1 MNCSNKFKLTAIA
14 MMVGTAMNANAA
26 LYQVVEVSPEN
37 VTTETVYGVAIQQG
51 DVDND
56 PDTGKPF
63 ALGCFDKGA
72 DCDSKHFKL
81 ALETRVTPIS
91 TGQEVD
97 GVSYREEVPF
107 ALDSGFY
114 YVQEYDDFERYCF
127 NERRYST
134 CESWAS
140 VHWNPWQKEAFNK
153 DFTSNALAYVEGDT
167 PNTIDSSAYT
177 NEYNNI
183 INSLTKDGEPV
194 GNQSVVDQ
202 TVTPPVLQTRNTIV
216 GPGVEPKFE
225 TDSTV
230 PKLLESRAWK
240 TNGTFTVG
248 SVSRFANNDNGDH
261 STSKAAIWDATG
273 SAVELGWP
281 SGQAQEDERLAQGS
295 MRDFVVKDSTVY
307 GVGYNTYDSGN
318 NYMNATV
325 FVGRLKDSADPSSI
339 KSYEWTYDKQISGAQ
354 QRIDGDTVHTNSR
367 LTNVNSNFVAIGEAK
382 RSGAY
387 LMPTGSAPNR
397 LFVVDDVTADSVSAY
412 YLAEV
417 GGIFFSGAGGQMGG
431 INSYNEIVG
440 QLDAEKTREEEGK
453 PRRKRGFIYPYA
465 QGGTVS
471 ERAKEIFDGKAWF
484 LDDLTNGANDQSASA
499 RDISDSNNEFRIISA
514 SDIND
519 AGVISA
525 TAMKCAG
532 GYDTT
537 AHNSFCSNGEEK
549 IVAVKLVPIAGASA
563 ENNDI
568 QPRSVEEE
576 AAERQ
581 GAGLGW
587 LALTMLGLFGFRRK

>member
-1 MNCSNKFKLTAIA
+1 MNCSNKFKLTAVA
-14 MMVGTAMNANAA
+14 LMVGTAMNANAA
-26 LYQVVEVSPEN
+26 LYQVLEVDPQINGNS
-37 VTTETVYGVAIQQG
+37 VDTETARTSYGVAIQQG
-51 DVDND
+51 DV
-56 PDTGKPF
+56 PY

-153 DFTSNALAYVEGDT
+153 DFTPNALAYVEGDT

-202 TVTPPVLQTRNTIV
+202 TVTPPVLKTRNTIV
-216 GPGVEPKFE
+216 APGVEPQFE
-225 TDSTV
+225 TDGTT
-230 PKLLESRAWK
+230 PKVLESRAWK

-261 STSKAAIWDATG
+261 STSKAAIWDSTG
-273 SAVELGWP
+273 SAFELNWP

-295 MRDFVVKDSTVY
+295 MRDLVVKGSTVY
-307 GVGYNTYDSGN
+307 GVGYNTYDSDN

-325 FVGRLKDSADPSSI
+325 FVGTLAKEGSVVDSTWVNKEVD
-339 KSYEWTYDKQISGAQ
+339 GAQ
-354 QRIDGDTVHTNSR
+354 QRISGDTVHTNSR
-367 LTNVNSNFVAIGEAK
+367 LTDVNANFVAIGEAK

-397 LFVVDDVTADSVSAY
+397 LFVVDDVTKSSVSAFY
-412 YLAEV
+412 PTS
-417 GGIFFSGAGGQMGG
+417 GIFFSGAGGQMGG

-499 RDISDSNNEFRIISA
+499 RDISDSNNEFRIINA

-525 TAMKCAG
+525 TAMKCVG

-537 AHNSFCSNGEEK
+537 AHNSFCSSGEEK
-549 IVAVKLVPIAGASA
+549 IVAVKLKPIPGATKA
-563 ENNDI
+563 NI
-568 QPRSVEEE
+568 QPRSVEEA

>member
-1 MNCSNKFKLTAIA
+1 MNCSKKFKLTAVA
-14 MMVGTAMNANAA
+14 LMVGTAMNANAA

-97 GVSYREEVPF
+97 GISYREEVPF

-153 DFTSNALAYVEGDT
+153 DFTPNALAYVEGDT

-202 TVTPPVLQTRNTIV
+202 TVTPPVLKTRNTIV
-216 GPGVEPKFE
+216 APGVEPQFE
-225 TDSTV
+225 TDGTT
-230 PKLLESRAWK
+230 PKVLESRAWK

-261 STSKAAIWDATG
+261 STSKAAIWDSTG
-273 SAVELGWP
+273 SAFELNWP

-295 MRDFVVKDSTVY
+295 MRDLVVKGSTVY
-307 GVGYNTYDSGN
+307 GVGYNTYDSDN

-325 FVGRLKDSADPSSI
+325 FVGTLAKEGSVVDSTWVNKEVD
-339 KSYEWTYDKQISGAQ
+339 GAQ
-354 QRIDGDTVHTNSR
+354 QRISGDTVHTNSR
-367 LTNVNSNFVAIGEAK
+367 LTDVNANFVAIGEAK

-397 LFVVDDVTADSVSAY
+397 LFVVDDVTKSSVSAFY
-412 YLAEV
+412 PTS
-417 GGIFFSGAGGQMGG
+417 GIFFSGAGGQMGG

-499 RDISDSNNEFRIISA
+499 RDISDSNNEFRIINA

-537 AHNSFCSNGEEK
+537 AHNSFCSSGEEK
-549 IVAVKLVPIAGASA
+549 IVAVKLKPIPGATKA
-563 ENNDI
+563 NI
-568 QPRSVEEE
+568 QPRSVEEA

>member
-1 MNCSNKFKLTAIA
+1 MNCSNKFKLTAVA
-14 MMVGTAMNANAA
+14 LMVGTAMNANAA

-37 VTTETVYGVAIQQG
+37 VTTETMHGVAIQQG
-51 DVDND
+51 DVDNN

-140 VHWNPWQKEAFNK
+140 VHWSPWQKEAFNK
-153 DFTSNALAYVEGDT
+153 DFTPNALAYVEGDT

-202 TVTPPVLQTRNTIV
+202 TVTPPVLKTRNTIV
-216 GPGVEPKFE
+216 APGVEPQFE
-225 TDSTV
+225 TDGTT
-230 PKLLESRAWK
+230 PKVLESRAWK

-261 STSKAAIWDATG
+261 STSKAAIWDSTG
-273 SAVELGWP
+273 SAFELNWP

-295 MRDFVVKDSTVY
+295 MRDLVVKGSTVY
-307 GVGYNTYDSGN
+307 GVGYNTYDSDN

-325 FVGRLKDSADPSSI
+325 FVGTLAKEGSVVDSTWVNKEVD
-339 KSYEWTYDKQISGAQ
+339 GAQ
-354 QRIDGDTVHTNSR
+354 QRISGDTVHTNSR
-367 LTNVNSNFVAIGEAK
+367 LTDVNANFVAIGEAK

-397 LFVVDDVTADSVSAY
+397 LFVVDDVTKSSVSAFY
-412 YLAEV
+412 PTS
-417 GGIFFSGAGGQMGG
+417 GIFFSGAGGQMGG

-499 RDISDSNNEFRIISA
+499 RDISDSNNEFRIINA

-537 AHNSFCSNGEEK
+537 AHNSFCSSGEEK
-549 IVAVKLVPIAGASA
+549 IVAVKLKPIPGATKA
-563 ENNDI
+563 NI
-568 QPRSVEEE
+568 QPRSVEEA

>member
-1 MNCSNKFKLTAIA
+1 MNCSNKFKLTAVA
-14 MMVGTAMNANAA
+14 LMVGTAMNANAA

-37 VTTETVYGVAIQQG
+37 VTTETMHGVAIQQG
-51 DVDND
+51 DVDNN

-153 DFTSNALAYVEGDT
+153 DFTPNALAYVEGDT

-202 TVTPPVLQTRNTIV
+202 TVTPPVLKTRNTIV
-216 GPGVEPKFE
+216 APGVEPQFE
-225 TDSTV
+225 TDGTT
-230 PKLLESRAWK
+230 PKVLESRAWK

-261 STSKAAIWDATG
+261 STSKAAIWDSTG
-273 SAVELGWP
+273 SAFELNWP

-295 MRDFVVKDSTVY
+295 MRDLVVKGSTVY
-307 GVGYNTYDSGN
+307 GVGYNTYDSDN

-325 FVGRLKDSADPSSI
+325 FVGTLAKEGSVVDSSWVNKEVD
-339 KSYEWTYDKQISGAQ
+339 GAQ
-354 QRIDGDTVHTNSR
+354 QRISGDTVHTNSR
-367 LTNVNSNFVAIGEAK
+367 LTDVNANFVAIGEAK

-397 LFVVDDVTADSVSAY
+397 LFVVDDVTKSSVSAFY
-412 YLAEV
+412 PTS
-417 GGIFFSGAGGQMGG
+417 GIFFSGAGGQMGG

-499 RDISDSNNEFRIISA
+499 RDISDSNNEFRIINA

-537 AHNSFCSNGEEK
+537 AHNSFCSSGEEK
-549 IVAVKLVPIAGASA
+549 IVAVKLKPIPGATKA
-563 ENNDI
+563 NI
-568 QPRSVEEE
+568 QPRSVEEA

>member
-453 PRRKRGFIYPYA
+453 PRRKRGFIYTYKKNNELPS
-465 QGGTVS
+465 T
-471 ERAKEIFDGKAWF
+471 RAESIFGDQPWF

-499 RDISDSNNEFRIISA
+499 RDISDTNNEFRIISA

-549 IVAVKLVPIAGASA
+549 IVAVKLKPIPGATKA
-563 ENNDI
+563 NI

>member
-37 VTTETVYGVAIQQG
+37 VTTETVYGVAIQQR

-453 PRRKRGFIYPYA
+453 PRRKRGFIYTYKKNNELPS
-465 QGGTVS
+465 T
-471 ERAKEIFDGKAWF
+471 RAESIFGDQPWF
-484 LDDLTNGANDQSASA
+484 LDDLTNGANDQSASS
-499 RDISDSNNEFRIISA
+499 RDISDTNNEFRIISA

-549 IVAVKLVPIAGASA
+549 IVAVKLKPIPGATKA
-563 ENNDI
+563 NI

>member
-1 MNCSNKFKLTAIA
+1 MNCSNKFKLTAVA
-14 MMVGTAMNANAA
+14 LMVGTAMNANAA

-37 VTTETVYGVAIQQG
+37 VTTETMHGVAIQQG
-51 DVDND
+51 DVDNN

-153 DFTSNALAYVEGDT
+153 DFTPNALAYVEGDT

-202 TVTPPVLQTRNTIV
+202 TVTPPVLKTRNTIV
-216 GPGVEPKFE
+216 APGVEPQFE
-225 TDSTV
+225 TDGTT
-230 PKLLESRAWK
+230 PKVLESRAWK

-261 STSKAAIWDATG
+261 STSKAAIWDSTG
-273 SAVELGWP
+273 SAFELNWP

-295 MRDFVVKDSTVY
+295 MRDLVVKGSTVY

-325 FVGRLKDSADPSSI
+325 FVGTLAKEGSVVDSTWVNKEVD
-339 KSYEWTYDKQISGAQ
+339 GAQ
-354 QRIDGDTVHTNSR
+354 QRISGDTVHTNSR
-367 LTNVNSNFVAIGEAK
+367 LTDVNANFVAIGEAK

-397 LFVVDDVTADSVSAY
+397 LFVVDDVTKSSVSAFY
-412 YLAEV
+412 PTS
-417 GGIFFSGAGGQMGG
+417 GIFFSGAGGQMGG

-471 ERAKEIFDGKAWF
+471 ERAKEIFDDKAWF

-499 RDISDSNNEFRIISA
+499 RDISDSNNEFRIINA

-537 AHNSFCSNGEEK
+537 AHNSFCSSGEEK
-549 IVAVKLVPIAGASA
+549 IVAVKLKPIPGATKA
-563 ENNDI
+563 NI
-568 QPRSVEEE
+568 QPRSVEEA

>member
-97 GVSYREEVPF
+97 GISYREEVPF

-153 DFTSNALAYVEGDT
+153 DFTPNALAYVEGDT

-202 TVTPPVLQTRNTIV
+202 TVTPPVLKTRNTIV
-216 GPGVEPKFE
+216 APGVEPQFE
-225 TDSTV
+225 TDGTT
-230 PKLLESRAWK
+230 PKVLESRAWK

-261 STSKAAIWDATG
+261 STSKAAIWDSTG
-273 SAVELGWP
+273 SAFELNWP

-295 MRDFVVKDSTVY
+295 MRDLVVKGSTVY
-307 GVGYNTYDSGN
+307 GVGYNTYDSDN
-318 NYMNATV
+318 NYMDATV
-325 FVGRLKDSADPSSI
+325 FVGTLAKEGSVVDSTWVNKEVD
-339 KSYEWTYDKQISGAQ
+339 GAQ
-354 QRIDGDTVHTNSR
+354 QRISGDTVHTNSR
-367 LTNVNSNFVAIGEAK
+367 LTDVNANFVAIGEAK

-397 LFVVDDVTADSVSAY
+397 LFVVDDVTKSSVSAFY
-412 YLAEV
+412 PTS
-417 GGIFFSGAGGQMGG
+417 GIFFSGAGGQMGG

-499 RDISDSNNEFRIISA
+499 RDISDSNNEFRIINA

-537 AHNSFCSNGEEK
+537 AHNSFCSSGEEK
-549 IVAVKLVPIAGASA
+549 IVAVKLKPIPGATKA
-563 ENNDI
+563 NI
-568 QPRSVEEE
+568 QPRSVEEA

>member
-26 LYQVVEVSPEN
+26 LYQVVEVSLKN

-453 PRRKRGFIYPYA
+453 PRRKRGFIYTYKKNNELPS
-465 QGGTVS
+465 T
-471 ERAKEIFDGKAWF
+471 RAESIFGDQPWF
-484 LDDLTNGANDQSASA
+484 LDDLTNGANDQSASS
-499 RDISDSNNEFRIISA
+499 RGISDTNNEFRIISA

-549 IVAVKLVPIAGASA
+549 IVAVKLKPIPGATKA
-563 ENNDI
+563 NI

>member
-167 PNTIDSSAYT
+167 PNTIDSAAYT
-177 NEYNNI
+177 NKYNNV
-183 INSLTKDGEPV
+183 INSLTAEGKPV
-194 GNQSVVDQ
+194 GNQSVISTTDP
-202 TVTPPVLQTRNTIV
+202 TILETRNTV
-216 GPGVEPKFE
+216 VAPGTSPNFD
-225 TDSTV
+225 TSDAV

-453 PRRKRGFIYPYA
+453 PRRKRGFIYTYKKNNELPS
-465 QGGTVS
+465 T
-471 ERAKEIFDGKAWF
+471 RAESIFGDQPWF

-499 RDISDSNNEFRIISA
+499 RDISDTNNEFRIISA

-549 IVAVKLVPIAGASA
+549 IVAVKLKPIPGATKA
-563 ENNDI
+563 NI

>member
-1 MNCSNKFKLTAIA
+1 MNCSNKFKLTAVA
-14 MMVGTAMNANAA
+14 LMVGTAMNANAA

-37 VTTETVYGVAIQQG
+37 VTTETMHGVAIQQG
-51 DVDND
+51 DVDNN

-114 YVQEYDDFERYCF
+114 YIQEYDDFERYCF

-153 DFTSNALAYVEGDT
+153 DFTPNALAYVEGDT

-202 TVTPPVLQTRNTIV
+202 TVTPPVLKTRNTIV
-216 GPGVEPKFE
+216 APGVEPQFE
-225 TDSTV
+225 TDGTT
-230 PKLLESRAWK
+230 PKVLESRAWK

-261 STSKAAIWDATG
+261 STSKAAIWDSTG
-273 SAVELGWP
+273 SAFELNWP

-295 MRDFVVKDSTVY
+295 MRDLVVKGSTVY
-307 GVGYNTYDSGN
+307 GVGYNTYDSDN

-325 FVGRLKDSADPSSI
+325 FVGTLAKEGSVVDSTWVNKEVD
-339 KSYEWTYDKQISGAQ
+339 GAQ
-354 QRIDGDTVHTNSR
+354 QRISGDTVHTNSR
-367 LTNVNSNFVAIGEAK
+367 LTDVNANFVAIGEAK

-397 LFVVDDVTADSVSAY
+397 LFVVDDVTKSSVSAFY
-412 YLAEV
+412 PTS
-417 GGIFFSGAGGQMGG
+417 GIFFSGAGGQMGG

-499 RDISDSNNEFRIISA
+499 RDISDSNNEFRIINA

-537 AHNSFCSNGEEK
+537 AHNSFCSSGEEK
-549 IVAVKLVPIAGASA
+549 IVAVKLKPIPGATKA
-563 ENNDI
+563 NI
-568 QPRSVEEE
+568 QPRSVEEA

>member
-1 MNCSNKFKLTAIA
+1 MNCSNKFKLTAVA
-14 MMVGTAMNANAA
+14 LMVGTAMNANAA

-37 VTTETVYGVAIQQG
+37 VTTETMHGVAIQQG
-51 DVDND
+51 DVDNN

-153 DFTSNALAYVEGDT
+153 DFTPNALAYVEGDT

-202 TVTPPVLQTRNTIV
+202 TVTPPVLKTRNTIV
-216 GPGVEPKFE
+216 APGVEPQFE
-225 TDSTV
+225 TDGTT
-230 PKLLESRAWK
+230 PKVLESRAWK

-261 STSKAAIWDATG
+261 STSKAAIWDSTG
-273 SAVELGWP
+273 SAFELNWP

-295 MRDFVVKDSTVY
+295 MRDLVVKGSTVY
-307 GVGYNTYDSGN
+307 GVGYNTYDSDN

-325 FVGRLKDSADPSSI
+325 FVGTLAKEGSVVDSTWVNKEVD
-339 KSYEWTYDKQISGAQ
+339 GAQ
-354 QRIDGDTVHTNSR
+354 QRISGDTVHTNSR
-367 LTNVNSNFVAIGEAK
+367 LTDVNANFVAIGEAK

-397 LFVVDDVTADSVSAY
+397 LFVVDDVTKSSVSAFY
-412 YLAEV
+412 PTS
-417 GGIFFSGAGGQMGG
+417 GIFFSGAGGQMGG

-499 RDISDSNNEFRIISA
+499 RDISDSNNEFRIINA

-537 AHNSFCSNGEEK
+537 AHNSFCSSGEEK
-549 IVAVKLVPIAGASA
+549 IVAVKLKPIPGATKA
-563 ENNDI
+563 NI
-568 QPRSVEEE
+568 QPRSVEE
-576 AAERQ
+576 ATAERQ

>member
-1 MNCSNKFKLTAIA
+1 MNCSNKFKLTAVA
-14 MMVGTAMNANAA
+14 LMVGTAMNANAA

-37 VTTETVYGVAIQQG
+37 VTTETMHGVAIQQG
-51 DVDND
+51 DVDNN

-153 DFTSNALAYVEGDT
+153 DFTPNALAYVEGDT

-202 TVTPPVLQTRNTIV
+202 TVTPPVLKTRNTIV
-216 GPGVEPKFE
+216 APGVEPQFG
-225 TDSTV
+225 TDGTT
-230 PKLLESRAWK
+230 PKVLESRAWK

-261 STSKAAIWDATG
+261 STSKAAIWDSTG
-273 SAVELGWP
+273 SAFELNWP

-295 MRDFVVKDSTVY
+295 MRDLVVKGSTVY
-307 GVGYNTYDSGN
+307 GVGYNTYDSDN

-325 FVGRLKDSADPSSI
+325 FVGTLAKEGSVVDSTWVNKEVD
-339 KSYEWTYDKQISGAQ
+339 GAQ
-354 QRIDGDTVHTNSR
+354 QRISGDTVHTNSR
-367 LTNVNSNFVAIGEAK
+367 LTDVNANFVAIGEAK

-397 LFVVDDVTADSVSAY
+397 LFVVDDVTKSSVSAFY
-412 YLAEV
+412 PTS
-417 GGIFFSGAGGQMGG
+417 GIFFSGAGGQMGG

-499 RDISDSNNEFRIISA
+499 RDISDSNNEFRIINA

-537 AHNSFCSNGEEK
+537 AHNSFCSSGEEK
-549 IVAVKLVPIAGASA
+549 IVAVKLKPIPGATKA
-563 ENNDI
+563 NI
-568 QPRSVEEE
+568 QPRSVEEA

>member
-167 PNTIDSSAYT
+167 PNTIDSAAYT
-177 NEYNNI
+177 NKYNNI

-225 TDSTV
+225 TDGTV

-453 PRRKRGFIYPYA
+453 PRRKRGFIYTYKKNNELPS
-465 QGGTVS
+465 T
-471 ERAKEIFDGKAWF
+471 RAESIFGDQPWF

-499 RDISDSNNEFRIISA
+499 RDISDTNNEFRIISA

-549 IVAVKLVPIAGASA
+549 IVAVKLKPIPGATKA
-563 ENNDI
+563 NI